1 MKDNR
6 KILDEIGGK
15 SGFKVPENYFENLS
29 ARITEQLPERELP
42 KPEIVTPWQRVRP
55 YLYMAAMFVGI
66 WLMMQVFVVP
76 SIEADKQMTADAE
89 QQDLMDEYM
98 LYSLDEY
105 TVFEAFYA
113 DNE

>member
-15 SGFKVPENYFENLS
+15 SGFKVPENYFENMS

-66 WLMMQVFVVP
+66 WLMMHHNFLC
-76 SIEADKQMTADAE
+76 SFECIRDFGDFFTACHC
-89 QQDLMDEYM
+89 
-98 LYSLDEY
+98 
-105 TVFEAFYA
+105 
-113 DNE
+113 